1 MVSQGR
7 EDEQRIGCVL
17 NSDFAALI
25 YPTFAFRKELLSA
38 GIKSPTTAP
47 QVARRPGQGTIS
59 FRLSKMYYA
68 KSHDSYP
75 PSNLY

>member
-7 EDEQRIGCVL
+7 EDEQRSGCVL

-47 QVARRPGQGTIS
+47 QVARRPE
-59 FRLSKMYYA
+59 
-68 KSHDSYP
+68 
-75 PSNLY
+75 